1 MALSLESNKSGTAQV
16 KSGDWATLVLSM
28 CPVTPQ
34 MVRAS
39 SGPAGQ
45 CKVTTVGPP
54 TAVYVHTVPGSIS
67 FWNKL
72 LSNMYR
78 IAGMFVGGKV
88 GRIAH
93 DSPN

>member
-16 KSGDWATLVLSM
+16 KSGDWATLVLPM

-54 TAVYVHTVPGSIS
+54 AIGGPPQQYTYIQCQEVSASEINCSVMCTV
-67 FWNKL
+67 
-72 LSNMYR
+72 
-78 IAGMFVGGKV
+78 
-88 GRIAH
+88 
-93 DSPN
+93 